1 MCDFVMF
8 IWLSSFIIEGI
19 ACAVYP
25 VSNPWPTGDHA
36 ADNVAKSWIEIYAI
50 IMRYII
56 LVVYKIYFVM
66 HNTNWLL
73 HMLTWRIKA
82 IALGE
87 NSKSILQFVLQCTN
101 RILIYQNKY
110 CNSFSQMITN
120 YHCFCICTPQEAQF
134 AKTIHFYK
142 INM

>member
-50 IMRYII
+50 IMWYVIQVVLFTI
-56 LVVYKIYFVM
+56 LIQIDNF
-66 HNTNWLL
+66 

-87 NSKSILQFVLQCTN
+87 NSKSILQFVLQCTKW
-101 RILIYQNKY
+101 ILIYQNKY
-110 CNSFSQMITN
+110 CNSFSQTRVITN
-120 YHCFCICTPQEAQF
+120 HHCFCICTPQEAQF
-134 AKTIHFYK
+134 AKTIHFC
-142 INM
+142 